1 MSPLEW
7 HASRDVDPRF
17 HRIMANSEVLKWAES
32 FESGR
37 ITKVEAADQLDDE

>member
-1 MSPLEW
+1 MA
-7 HASRDVDPRF
+7 HDSRDADPSF

-37 ITKVEAADQLDDE
+37 IAKVEGADQPDDE